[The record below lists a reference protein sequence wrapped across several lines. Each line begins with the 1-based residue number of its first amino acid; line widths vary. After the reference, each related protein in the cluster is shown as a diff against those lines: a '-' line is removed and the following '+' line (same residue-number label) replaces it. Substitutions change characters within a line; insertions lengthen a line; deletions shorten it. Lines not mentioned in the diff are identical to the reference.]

1 MPIPDVVI
9 TTTNLCEISGRKFDI
24 DKLRAAVRLSNE
36 ARKYINKSNE
46 LRMINPSPISR
57 FDGLAYILVLTAS
70 QGLRE
75 EVEIYKT
82 LASEL

>member
-36 ARKYINKSNE
+36 ARKYIIKSNE
-46 LRMINPSPISR
+46 LRMTNPSPFSR
-57 FDGLAYILVLTAS
+57 FDGLAYSSCS
-70 QGLRE
+70 QLFR
-75 EVEIYKT
+75 VCVK
-82 LASEL
+82 ELKSIRP